1 MDTSPSRPLPA
12 RFRSGPLLFGL
23 GLVLLTL
30 IVYRP
35 VSTYGFVNFD
45 DGLYVTGN
53 RHVQQGLT
61 WQGFLWAWQANVAS
75 NWHPLT
81 LLSHMLDCE
90 LFGLNARG
98 HHLTS
103 LLLHLA
109 NVWLLFEIL
118 RRMTRGHAGSVGA
131 SAFVAA
137 LFGIHPTHVESV
149 AWIAERKD
157 VLSGFFFLLT
167 LGAWHRWTQAPPGK
181 HLSRYL
187 LVLLAFAC
195 ALLSKPMV
203 VTLPCV
209 LLLLDIWPLGRL
221 RAGEI
226 RSVRELW
233 AGLRP
238 LLVEK
243 VPLFILS
250 AASSAVTVH
259 TQQGSL
265 ATLAAVSAGRR
276 VGNALVSYLIY
287 LGKMFW
293 PAKLAAFYPLPGTV
307 PLWKTLAAG
316 ALLAA
321 VTALAVWR
329 LRRQPYLAVGWL
341 WFLGM
346 LVPVIGLVQVGRQAM
361 ADRYTYLPSIGL
373 FLAVAWGMAEVI
385 ARRRLPRMAVAGGA
399 LAVIAALSVA
409 AHAQVKT
416 WKDSLTLFRHAIE
429 VTENNYLA
437 HLNVAVALSRQ
448 GNEAEALRHFRE
460 VLRLQPNL
468 ADAHAALA
476 TGFRRWGRPAEALPY
491 ARRAVQLKP
500 ERAHFHHTLAMI
512 LGDLGRKDEAIAE
525 LRKAVERSPRLAD
538 ARYGLGLL
546 LQEKGRTD
554 EALEHYRAALQAN
567 PDLADLY
574 APTATLLAR
583 KGELVEAVRLYQEA
597 VRRRPTPSAHFNLA
611 LTLERMG
618 RKAEARRHYEQ
629 ALALDPGLEAARQ
642 RLEALP

>member
-1 MDTSPSRPLPA
+1 MTRQEL
-12 RFRSGPLLFGL
+12 RSGPLLLGL

-35 VSTYGFVNFD
+35 ALTYGFVNFD
-45 DGLYVTGN
+45 DGLYVSNN

-61 WQGFLWAWQANVAS
+61 WQGFVWAWQANVAS

-90 LFGLNARG
+90 LFGMNASG

-109 NVWLLFEIL
+109 NVWLLFEVL
-118 RRMTRGHAGSVGA
+118 RRMTREYAGALGA

-167 LGAWHRWTQAPPGK
+167 LVAWHRWVQGPTRRG
-181 HLSRYL
+181 YL
-187 LVLLAFAC
+187 AALLFGAC
-195 ALLSKPMV
+195 GLLSKPMV

-209 LLLLDIWPLGRL
+209 LLLLDVWPLGRL
-221 RAGEI
+221 RVGDI

-243 VPLFILS
+243 IPFFVLS
-250 AASSAVTVH
+250 IASSAVTIF

-265 ATLAAVSAGRR
+265 ATFEAVSLGRR
-276 VGNALVSYLIY
+276 IGNALVSYVAY
-287 LGKMFW
+287 LGKTFW
-293 PAKLAAFYPLPGTV
+293 PAKLAAFYPFPPSI
-307 PLWKTLAAG
+307 PLWKVLAAG
-316 ALLAA
+316 VLLVAI
-321 VTALAVWR
+321 TALALWR

-341 WFLGM
+341 WFFGM

-361 ADRYTYLPSIGL
+361 ADRYLYLPSIGL
-373 FLAVAWGMAEVI
+373 FLAVAWWVAELTSG
-385 ARRRLPRMAVAGGA
+385 RRRLRAVCAGGA
-399 LAVIAALSVA
+399 LAVVAALSIS
-409 AHAQVKT
+409 AQTQVGT
-416 WKDSLTLFRHAIE
+416 WKDSLTLFRHAIA

-437 HLNVAVALSRQ
+437 HLNVAVELSR
-448 GNEAEALRHFRE
+448 EMKEEEALRHFRE
-460 VLRLQPNL
+460 VLRIQPNL

-500 ERAHFHHTLAMI
+500 ERARFHHTLAII
-512 LGDLGRKDEAIAE
+512 LEDLGRKDEAIAA
-525 LRKAVERSPRLAD
+525 LRKAVERNPRLAD
-538 ARYGLGLL
+538 AQYGLGLL
-546 LQEKGRTD
+546 LQEEGRTD
-554 EALEHYRAALQAN
+554 EALQHYRAALEAN
-567 PDLADLY
+567 PGLAGLY
-574 APTATLLAR
+574 APTATLHAQR
-583 KGELVEAVRLYQEA
+583 GELAEAVRLYQEA
-597 VRRRPTPSAHFNLA
+597 VRRQPTPAVHFNLA

-618 RKAEARRHYEQ
+618 RTAEARQHYEQ
-629 ALALDPGLEAARQ
+629 ALALDPGLEPARQ
-642 RLEALP
+642 RLRALQ

>member
-1 MDTSPSRPLPA
+1 MDTSLSSLSRV
-12 RFRSGPLLFGL
+12 RFRSAPLLLGL

-30 IVYRP
+30 LVYRQ
-35 VSTYGFVNFD
+35 VATYGFVNFD
-45 DGLYVTGN
+45 DGLYVSSN

-90 LFGLNARG
+90 LFGMDARG

-118 RRMTRGHAGSVGA
+118 RRMTGAVGA

-137 LFGIHPTHVESV
+137 LFGVHPTHVESV

-167 LGAWHRWTQAPPGK
+167 LGAWHRWVQEAAR
-181 HLSRYL
+181 SRYL
-187 LVLLAFAC
+187 LALFLFAC
-195 ALLSKPMV
+195 GLLSKPML

-209 LLLLDIWPLGRL
+209 LLLLDVWPYGRL
-221 RAGEI
+221 RVREI
-226 RSVRELW
+226 RSLRALW
-233 AGLRP
+233 TGLHP

-243 VPLFILS
+243 LPFLVLS
-250 AASSAVTVH
+250 IASSAVTVYA
-259 TQQGSL
+259 QQGSL
-265 ATLAAVSAGRR
+265 ATFKAVSIGRR
-276 VGNALVSYLIY
+276 VGNALVAYVTY
-287 LGKMFW
+287 LGKTFW
-293 PAKLAAFYPLPGTV
+293 PAKLAAFYPLPPAV
-307 PLWKTLAAG
+307 PLWKVVAAG

-321 VTALAVWR
+321 ITALALWR
-329 LRRQPYLAVGWL
+329 LRRQPYLTVGWL

-373 FLAVAWGMAEVI
+373 FLAVAWGAAELV
-385 ARRRLPRMAVAGGA
+385 AGRRILRPVCATGAVAVVAA
-399 LAVIAALSVA
+399 LAVA
-409 AHAQVKT
+409 AHAQVET
-416 WKDSLTLFRHAIE
+416 WQSSLILFRHAIA

-437 HLNVAVALSRQ
+437 HLNVAIELSRQ
-448 GNEAEALRHFRE
+448 GDEAEARAHFRE

-476 TGFRRWGRPAEALPY
+476 TGLRRWGRPAEALPY

-500 ERAHFHHTLAMI
+500 ERAHFHHTLATI
-512 LGDLGRKDEAIAE
+512 LEDLGRKDEAIAE
-525 LRKAVERSPRLAD
+525 LRKAVERGPRLAD
-538 ARYGLGLL
+538 AQYGLGLL

-554 EALEHYRAALQAN
+554 EALEHYRAALEAN
-567 PDLADLY
+567 PDLTDLY

-583 KGELVEAVRLYQEA
+583 KGDLAEAVRLYEEA
-597 VRRRPTPSAHFNLA
+597 VRRQPTPSAHFNLG

-618 RKAEARRHYEQ
+618 RMAEARDQYEQ
-629 ALALDPGLEAARQ
+629 ALALDPRLEPARQ
-642 RLEALP
+642 RLRALQ

>member
-1 MDTSPSRPLPA
+1 MIRKA
-12 RFRSGPLLFGL
+12 FRSGPLLLGL

-30 IVYRP
+30 LTYRQ
-35 VSTYGFVNFD
+35 VTTYGFVNFD
-45 DGLYVTGN
+45 DGLYVSGN

-81 LLSHMLDCE
+81 LFSHMLDCE
-90 LFGLNARG
+90 LFGMNAHG

-118 RRMTRGHAGSVGA
+118 RRMTRGHAGAVGA

-137 LFGIHPTHVESV
+137 LFGVHPMHVESV

-167 LGAWHRWTQAPPGK
+167 LGAWHRWVQEAAR
-181 HLSRYL
+181 SRYL
-187 LVLLAFAC
+187 LALVLFAC
-195 ALLSKPMV
+195 GLLSKPML

-209 LLLLDIWPLGRL
+209 LLLLDVWPLGRL

-226 RSVRELW
+226 RSVRALW
-233 AGLRP
+233 TGLCP
-238 LLVEK
+238 LLLEK
-243 VPLFILS
+243 LPFFVLS
-250 AASSAVTVH
+250 VASSAVAVY

-265 ATLAAVSAGRR
+265 ATFEAVSLGRR
-276 VGNALVSYLIY
+276 VGNALVAYVVY
-287 LGKMFW
+287 LGKTFW
-293 PAKLAAFYPLPGTV
+293 PAKLAAFYPLPPSV
-307 PLWKTLAAG
+307 PPGKAVAAG

-321 VTALAVWR
+321 VTALALWR

-373 FLAVAWGMAEVI
+373 FLAVAWGVAELVGGRKI
-385 ARRRLPRMAVAGGA
+385 LRTACTAGAVAVVAA
-399 LAVIAALSVA
+399 LAVA
-409 AHAQVKT
+409 AHAQVET
-416 WKDSLTLFRHAIE
+416 WQSSLILFRHAIA
-429 VTENNYLA
+429 VTEDNYLA
-437 HLNVAVALSRQ
+437 HLNVAVELSRQ
-448 GNEAEALRHFRE
+448 GDQAGALRHFHE
-460 VLRLQPNL
+460 VLRIQPNL

-476 TGFRRWGRPAEALPY
+476 AGFRRWGRPAEALPY

-500 ERAHFHHTLAMI
+500 ERAHFHHTLATI
-512 LGDLGRKDEAIAE
+512 LEDLGRKDEAIAE
-525 LRKAVERSPRLAD
+525 LRKALERGPNLPDVHA
-538 ARYGLGLL
+538 GLGLL

-554 EALEHYRAALQAN
+554 EALEHYRAALEAK
-567 PDLADLY
+567 PDLNDLY

-583 KGELVEAVRLYQEA
+583 KGDLAEAVLLYEEA
-597 VRRRPTPSAHFNLA
+597 VRRQPTPAACFNLG

-618 RKAEARRHYEQ
+618 RTAEARRSYEQ
-629 ALALDPGLEAARQ
+629 ALALDPGLEPARQ
-642 RLEALP
+642 RLRALP

>member
-1 MDTSPSRPLPA
+1 MDDSLSSLSRV
-12 RFRSGPLLFGL
+12 RFRSGPLLLGL

-35 VSTYGFVNFD
+35 VSTHGFVNFD
-45 DGLYVTGN
+45 DGLYVSGN

-61 WQGFLWAWQANVAS
+61 WRGFLWTWQANVAS

-90 LFGLNARG
+90 LFGMDARG

-109 NVWLLFEIL
+109 NVWLLFGVL
-118 RRMTRGHAGSVGA
+118 RRITGAVGA
-131 SAFVAA
+131 SALVAA

-167 LGAWHRWTQAPPGK
+167 LGAWHRWVQGR
-181 HLSRYL
+181 HLRQYL
-187 LVLLAFAC
+187 LLLFFFAC
-195 ALLSKPMV
+195 GLLSKPMV

-209 LLLLDIWPLGRL
+209 LLLLDVWPLGRL
-221 RAGEI
+221 RVGEI
-226 RSVRELW
+226 RSMRELRT
-233 AGLRP
+233 GLRP

-243 VPLFILS
+243 LPLFVLS
-250 AASSAVTVH
+250 VASSAVTMYV
-259 TQQGSL
+259 QQGSL
-265 ATLAAVSAGRR
+265 ATIGAVSIGRR
-276 VGNALVSYLIY
+276 VGNALVSYVTY
-287 LGKMFW
+287 LGKTFW
-293 PAKLAAFYPLPGTV
+293 PANLAAFYPLPPV
-307 PLWKTLAAG
+307 IPLWKALGAG

-321 VTALAVWR
+321 ITALALWR

-373 FLAVAWGMAEVI
+373 FLAVVWGAAELVS
-385 ARRRLPRMAVAGGA
+385 RWRLPRAALAGGA
-399 LAVIAALSVA
+399 LAGVAALSIT
-409 AHAQVKT
+409 AHTQVGT
-416 WKDSLTLFRHAIE
+416 WKNSLTLFRHAIA

-437 HLNVAVALSRQ
+437 HLNVAIELSRQ
-448 GNEAEALRHFRE
+448 GDEAEALRHFRE

-476 TGFRRWGRPAEALPY
+476 VGFRRWGRPAEALPH

-500 ERAHFHHTLAMI
+500 ERARFHHTLASI
-512 LGDLGRKDEAIAE
+512 LEDLGRKDEAISE
-525 LRKAVERSPRLAD
+525 LRKAVERNPRLAD
-538 ARYGLGLL
+538 TRYGLGLL
-546 LQEKGRTD
+546 LQEEGRTD
-554 EALEHYRAALQAN
+554 EALQHYQAALEAN
-567 PDLADLY
+567 PDLAGLY
-574 APTATLLAR
+574 APTATLHAR
-583 KGELVEAVRLYQEA
+583 KGELAEAVRLYEEA
-597 VRRRPTPSAHFNLA
+597 VRRQPTPSVHFNLG

-618 RKAEARRHYEQ
+618 RTAEARRHYEQ
-629 ALALDPGLEAARQ
+629 ALALDPGLEPARQ
-642 RLEALP
+642 RLRALP

>member
-1 MDTSPSRPLPA
+1 MIRRPL
-12 RFRSGPLLFGL
+12 LLGL

-30 IVYRP
+30 IVYQP

-90 LFGLNARG
+90 LFGLDARG
-98 HHLTS
+98 HHLTN

-118 RRMTRGHAGSVGA
+118 RRMTRASAWAVAA
-131 SAFVAA
+131 SAFVAV

-167 LGAWHRWTQAPPGK
+167 LGAWHRWVQAK
-181 HLSRYL
+181 TLRSYL
-187 LVLLAFAC
+187 LVLLFFAC
-195 ALLSKPMV
+195 GLLSKPMV

-209 LLLLDIWPLGRL
+209 LLLLDVWPLGRL

-226 RSVRELW
+226 RSTRELW
-233 AGLRP
+233 ADLRP

-243 VPLFILS
+243 VPLLVLS
-250 AASSAVTVH
+250 AASSAVTVF

-276 VGNALVSYLIY
+276 LGNALVSYVVY
-287 LGKMFW
+287 LGKTLW
-293 PAKLAAFYPLPGTV
+293 PAKLAAFYPLPAAV

-321 VTALAVWR
+321 ITALAVWR
-329 LRRQPYLAVGWL
+329 LRRQPWLAVGWL

-373 FLAVAWGMAEVI
+373 FLAVVWGTAELVS
-385 ARRRLPRMAVAGGA
+385 RWRLPRMAVAGGA
-399 LAVIAALSVA
+399 LAVIAALAVA
-409 AHAQVKT
+409 AHAQVET
-416 WKDSLTLFRHAIE
+416 WKDSLTLFRHAIA
-429 VTENNYLA
+429 VTRNNYLA
-437 HLNVAVALSRQ
+437 HLNVAVELSRRGEQ
-448 GNEAEALRHFRE
+448 EEALLHFRE

-491 ARRAVQLKP
+491 AQRAVQLKP

-512 LGDLGRKDEAIAE
+512 LEDLGRKDEAIAE
-525 LRKAVERSPRLAD
+525 LRIAMERNPRLAD

-554 EALEHYRAALQAN
+554 EALQHYRAALEAN
-567 PDLADLY
+567 SDLVDLY
-574 APTATLLAR
+574 APTATLLAQ
-583 KGELVEAVRLYQEA
+583 KGELAEAVRLYEEA

-618 RKAEARRHYEQ
+618 RNAEARRHYEQ
-629 ALALDPGLEAARQ
+629 ALALDPGLEPARQ